1 MEVLPDVAVAMKG
14 ITKQFPGV
22 VALDSVTL
30 HVRRG
35 EVHALCGE
43 NGAGKSTLMKILSGV
58 YQPDAGEL
66 QISGKKVN
74 FQGTRDAEV
83 AGVAII
89 HQELELVEELS
100 VAANIFLGREPRKM
114 FGLLNDN
121 IAKEKSQS
129 LLTLLEASISPEEK
143 TGTLRVGDQQLVEIA
158 KALSLN
164 ASIIV
169 MDEPTSAL
177 TDSEVER
184 LERTI
189 NTLRQQGCTILYI
202 SHKMD
207 EVFRLADQI
216 TVLRD
221 GRLVCTVDKT
231 ETSPA
236 EVAGWMVG
244 RNIEKHRFHRQETI
258 GKCLLEVK
266 NLSLTSKDSSQ
277 RGRLHN
283 VSFRVHAGEVLGIAG
298 LMGAGRTEVLETI
311 FGATHGRWQG
321 EILLSGKSVRFN
333 HPSEACDAGLVMV
346 PEDRKRLGVFANF
359 NVNENISLCSLFRT
373 IRNGFLSR
381 QVEESLVAQ
390 GIHQIGI
397 KTPSQAT
404 RITQLSGGNQQKCI
418 ISRWLL
424 TKPKILLLD
433 DPTRGIDVGAKADL
447 YTLINSLCQAGMAV
461 VLTSS
466 ELPELLGLADRF
478 IVMNEGKVTGE
489 FSHDEATEKK
499 LMAAATLG

>member
-1 MEVLPDVAVAMKG
+1 MEVLPEVAVTMKG

-22 VALDSVTL
+22 LALDSVTL

-58 YQPDAGEL
+58 YQPDAGHLEIND
-66 QISGKKVN
+66 QKVT
-74 FQGTRDAEV
+74 FQGTRDAEI

-100 VAANIFLGREPRKM
+100 VAANIFLGREPRTM
-114 FGLLNDN
+114 FGLLDN
-121 IAKEKSQS
+121 KIAKKNSQS
-129 LLTLLEASISPEEK
+129 LLALLEASISPEEK
-143 TGTLRVGDQQLVEIA
+143 TGSLRVGDQQLVEIA

-177 TDSEVER
+177 TDLEVER

-189 NTLRQQGCTILYI
+189 HALRQQGCTILYI

-216 TVLRD
+216 TILRD

-231 ETSPA
+231 RTSPA

-244 RNIEKHRFHRQETI
+244 RNIDKHRFRRQKTI
-258 GKCLLEVK
+258 GKCLLQVN

-277 RGRLHN
+277 RGRLHD

-311 FGATHGRWQG
+311 FGAAHGRWQG
-321 EILLSGKSVRFN
+321 EVFLSGKNVKFN
-333 HPSEACDAGLVMV
+333 HPSEACNAGLVMV
-346 PEDRKRLGVFANF
+346 PEDRKRLGVFENF
-359 NVNENISLCSLFRT
+359 NINENISLCSLSRT
-373 IRNGFLSR
+373 IRYGFLNR
-381 QVEESLVAQ
+381 QAEEELVAEA
-390 GIHQIGI
+390 IDQIGI
-397 KTPSQAT
+397 KTSSQAA
-404 RITQLSGGNQQKCI
+404 RIKQLSGGNQQKCI

-424 TKPKILLLD
+424 TKPKVLLLD

-447 YTLINSLCQAGMAV
+447 YTLIDSLCQAGMAV

-466 ELPELLGLADRF
+466 ELPELLSLADRF
-478 IVMNEGKVTGE
+478 IVMNEGRVTGE
-489 FSHDEATEKK
+489 FSHDEATEQK

>member
-1 MEVLPDVAVAMKG
+1 
-14 ITKQFPGV
+14 
-22 VALDSVTL
+22 
-30 HVRRG
+30 
-35 EVHALCGE
+35 
-43 NGAGKSTLMKILSGV
+43 
-58 YQPDAGEL
+58 DAGQLE
-66 QISGKKVN
+66 INGKKVI
-74 FQGTRDAEV
+74 FQGTRDAEI

-114 FGLLNDN
+114 FGLLDDN
-121 IAKEKSQS
+121 IAKKKSQS
-129 LLTLLEASISPEEK
+129 LLTLLEASISPEGK
-143 TGTLRVGDQQLVEIA
+143 TGSLRVGDQQLVEIA

-177 TDSEVER
+177 TDLEIER

-216 TVLRD
+216 TILRD

-231 ETSPA
+231 RTSPS

-244 RNIEKHRFHRQETI
+244 RNIEKHRFRRQKAI
-258 GKCLLEVK
+258 GKCLLEVR
-266 NLSLTSKDSSQ
+266 NLSLTSKDLSQ
-277 RGRLHN
+277 RGRLYD

-298 LMGAGRTEVLETI
+298 LMGAGRTEVLEAI

-321 EILLSGKSVRFN
+321 EIFLSGENVKFR

-346 PEDRKRLGVFANF
+346 PEDRKRLGVFENF
-359 NVNENISLCSLFRT
+359 NVSENISLCSLSRT
-373 IRNGFLSR
+373 IRNGFLNR
-381 QVEESLVAQ
+381 QVEEDLVAEAVN
-390 GIHQIGI
+390 QIGI
-397 KTPSQAT
+397 KTSSQAA

-424 TKPKILLLD
+424 TKPKVLLLD

-447 YTLINSLCQAGMAV
+447 YTLIDSLCQAGMAV

-478 IVMNEGKVTGE
+478 IVMNEGRVTGE
-489 FSHDEATEKK
+489 FSHDEATEQN

>member
-158 KALSLN
+158 YYFVV
-164 ASIIV
+164 AS
-169 MDEPTSAL
+169 AF
-177 TDSEVER
+177 
-184 LERTI
+184 
-189 NTLRQQGCTILYI
+189 Q
-202 SHKMD
+202 
-207 EVFRLADQI
+207 
-216 TVLRD
+216 
-221 GRLVCTVDKT
+221 
-231 ETSPA
+231 
-236 EVAGWMVG
+236 
-244 RNIEKHRFHRQETI
+244 
-258 GKCLLEVK
+258 
-266 NLSLTSKDSSQ
+266 
-277 RGRLHN
+277 
-283 VSFRVHAGEVLGIAG
+283 
-298 LMGAGRTEVLETI
+298 
-311 FGATHGRWQG
+311 
-321 EILLSGKSVRFN
+321 
-333 HPSEACDAGLVMV
+333 
-346 PEDRKRLGVFANF
+346 
-359 NVNENISLCSLFRT
+359 
-373 IRNGFLSR
+373 
-381 QVEESLVAQ
+381 
-390 GIHQIGI
+390 
-397 KTPSQAT
+397 
-404 RITQLSGGNQQKCI
+404 
-418 ISRWLL
+418 
-424 TKPKILLLD
+424 
-433 DPTRGIDVGAKADL
+433 
-447 YTLINSLCQAGMAV
+447 
-461 VLTSS
+461 
-466 ELPELLGLADRF
+466 
-478 IVMNEGKVTGE
+478 
-489 FSHDEATEKK
+489 
-499 LMAAATLG
+499 